1 VNAVKPLLTAV
12 VTHTSNITI
21 RLYCR
26 GPFPVVQC
34 RCEYSYRF
42 GRNWHLALLLGSQGC
57 ELGFLTDSQCAGL
70 RQVLQLLDSK
80 NYLRISRLLGFTVH
94 KAAITQGHALYMM
107 MQCC

>member
-1 VNAVKPLLTAV
+1 VLLCIYEYSYHFRPNPHLALLLGSTAGRLWRHPVNAVKPLLTAV

-42 GRNWHLALLLGSQGC
+42 GRNLHLALLLGSQGC
-57 ELGFLTDSQCAGL
+57 ELGFLTDSQ
-70 RQVLQLLDSK
+70 
-80 NYLRISRLLGFTVH
+80 
-94 KAAITQGHALYMM
+94 
-107 MQCC
+107 